1 MQQYICKYVQI
12 WKSDIIRFVFFP
24 AKKITIM
31 QNSVCLI
38 IYLVF
43 FHFSSTHSWFCTSYF
58 KVQTI
63 GHEMMHAAGFEHE
76 QSRSDRDDYIRVIKE
91 NFNFAAFSQLA
102 KENTTIHNPYDYE
115 SVLQYFLTVCFF
127 FCKLRLIYLN
137 SITWSFINILI
148 VTRL

>member
-1 MQQYICKYVQI
+1 MK
-12 WKSDIIRFVFFP
+12 IRYFKIFFLSGEKNNHN
-24 AKKITIM
+24 AK
-31 QNSVCLI
+31 QCLFNHI
-38 IYLVF
+38 SSFF
-43 FHFSSTHSWFCTSYF
+43 FHFSSTHSWFCTCYF

-102 KENTTIHNPYDYE
+102 KENTTIYNPYDYE

>member
-12 WKSDIIRFVFFP
+12 WKPDIIIFFFFP

-43 FHFSSTHSWFCTSYF
+43 FHFSSTHSWFCTCYF

-127 FCKLRLIYLN
+127 CKLRLIYLN